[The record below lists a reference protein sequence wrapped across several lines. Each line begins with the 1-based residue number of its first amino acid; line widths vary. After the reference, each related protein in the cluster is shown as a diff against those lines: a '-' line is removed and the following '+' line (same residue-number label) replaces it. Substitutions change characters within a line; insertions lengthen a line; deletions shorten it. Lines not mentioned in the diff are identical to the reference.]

1 MNNQKGEIKPVG
13 GSKRFKVINVPR
25 KVLEAAT
32 GQIKCVC
39 DNCLTSP
46 DNGYYVAVLNRWFC
60 PTCYEHW
67 INRAEYYEEDAW
79 VEEKN
84 YNRYMELFR
93 KVVQ

>member
-1 MNNQKGEIKPVG
+1 MNNQKSEIKSVE
-13 GSKRFKVINVPR
+13 GSKKFKVINVPR

-39 DNCLTSP
+39 DNCLASP

-67 INRAEYYEEDAW
+67 INQAEYYKEDAW
-79 VEEKN
+79 VEERN
-84 YNRYMELFR
+84 YNRYMELFK